1 VRSDRVVLCIGKAD
15 GAIAEV
21 PMRYNGS
28 HQRGYRCF
36 IGPLAD
42 APEDIT
48 EDTPHSFEGRSLF
61 DALAVYRATIE
72 PDGWRLLHAAA
83 RADAWPDPKL
93 GVYCVDVQILIP
105 GVSETVGIK
114 ILEAAP
120 FDAVATLENQRANFE
135 AWMASLSP
143 VPEGRVPPRAGHEHD
158 EPRVDFG
165 PVARLAGRILRESS
179 PEE

>member
-1 VRSDRVVLCIGKAD
+1 VRSDRVVLRIGKAD

-48 EDTPHSFEGRSLF
+48 EETPRSFEGRSLS

-83 RADAWPDPKL
+83 RFDCWPKPDELMPYVQKLTPGQEATERVLGFDPAEY
-93 GVYCVDVQILIP
+93 G
-105 GVSETVGIK
+105 E
-114 ILEAAP
+114 
-120 FDAVATLENQRANFE
+120 VATLDAQRANFE
-135 AWMASLSP
+135 AWIASLPP

-158 EPRVDFG
+158 EPRPEFG
-165 PVARLAGRILRESS
+165 PLSRLAGRILSQKHEG
-179 PEE
+179 

>member
-1 VRSDRVVLCIGKAD
+1 VRSDRVVLRVGKAD

-42 APEDIT
+42 APEEIT
-48 EDTPHSFEGRSLF
+48 EDTPRSFEGRSLF

-83 RADAWPDPKL
+83 RRDCWPRPDEPTPYVQKLTAGCEATERILGFNSADFR
-93 GVYCVDVQILIP
+93 
-105 GVSETVGIK
+105 E
-114 ILEAAP
+114 
-120 FDAVATLENQRANFE
+120 VATLEDQRSNFQ
-135 AWMASLSP
+135 AWMASLPP
-143 VPEGRVPPRAGHEHD
+143 VAEGRVPPRAGHEHD
-158 EPRVDFG
+158 APGVEFSG
-165 PVARLAGRILRESS
+165 LSRLAGRILTRKDD
-179 PEE
+179 